1 VRIFT
6 PDYRFI
12 TPEECN
18 YQYRLNDQRVMIN
31 VGSVGQP
38 RDGDRRACYVI
49 LDEDLVI
56 FRRLEYPCEETR
68 RKIYAV
74 AELDNQLGD
83 RLLTGR

>member
-1 VRIFT
+1 
-6 PDYRFI
+6 
-12 TPEECN
+12 
-18 YQYRLNDQRVMIN
+18 
-31 VGSVGQP
+31 
-38 RDGDRRACYVI
+38 
-49 LDEDLVI
+49 VI